1 MFRFLT
7 KNKKANE
14 TIPQKIPQHIA
25 FICDGNRRWAENRGL
40 PPLMGHQAGIA
51 NFENMVD
58 WFIKKG
64 VSTIT
69 FFIFSTEN
77 WNRSDE
83 EVNFLMDLFYTELNK
98 NLKHAL
104 EHNLR
109 YRVIGSRDR
118 LPAKLAKLCD
128 ELEKKSE
135 ENTGGTVVFALN
147 YGGQDEIVR
156 AANAAIR
163 NGEEVT
169 KETFETFMDTGDL
182 LPVDL
187 MVRTS
192 NECRISN
199 FLLWKLAYA
208 ELLFIPEHWP
218 DLVRSEKLWQHVLDE
233 FSTRNRRFGG
243 GKKKDYS
250 GKNKGK

>member
-1 MFRFLT
+1 MFKLF
-7 KNKKANE
+7 KKHE
-14 TIPQKIPQHIA
+14 TVADAPKKIPQHIA
-25 FICDGNRRWAENRGL
+25 FICDGNRRWAERRGL

-51 NFENMVD
+51 NFENMAD
-58 WFIKKG
+58 WFINKG
-64 VSTIT
+64 VTTLT

-77 WNRSDE
+77 WDRSEE
-83 EVNFLMDLFYTELNK
+83 EVNFLMNLFCTEMEK
-98 NLKHAL
+98 NMKHAL

-118 LPAKLAKLCD
+118 LPKKLAKLCD
-128 ELEKKSE
+128 ELEEKSA

-147 YGGQDEIVR
+147 YGGQDEIIR
-156 AANAAIR
+156 AVNSAID
-163 NGEEVT
+163 NGEHVT

-182 LPVDL
+182 LPIDL

-233 FSTRNRRFGG
+233 YLTRDRRFGG
-243 GKKKDYS
+243 GKKKNYS
-250 GKNKGK
+250 GKK

>member
-1 MFRFLT
+1 MFKIFK
-7 KNKKANE
+7 KNKVVADTPK
-14 TIPQKIPQHIA
+14 KIPQHIA

-51 NFENMVD
+51 NFENMAD
-58 WFIKKG
+58 WFIKHG
-64 VSTIT
+64 VTTLT

-77 WNRSDE
+77 WDRSQE
-83 EVNFLMDLFYTELNK
+83 EVDFLMNLFCSEMEK
-98 NLKHAL
+98 NTKHAL
-104 EHNLR
+104 EQNIR
-109 YRVIGSRDR
+109 YRVVGSRDR
-118 LPAKLAKLCD
+118 IPKKLAKLCD
-128 ELEKKSE
+128 DLEKKSA

-156 AANAAIR
+156 AVNAAIE
-163 NGEEVT
+163 NGEPVT
-169 KETFETFMDTGDL
+169 RETFETFMDTGDL
-182 LPVDL
+182 LPIDL

-199 FLLWKLAYA
+199 FMLWKLAYA

-218 DLVRSEKLWQHVLDE
+218 DLVRSEKLWNKVLDE
-233 FSTRNRRFGG
+233 YTKRDRRFGG

-250 GKNKGK
+250 GKNQGK

>member
-1 MFRFLT
+1 MFKFFKKT
-7 KNKKANE
+7 KSVNP
-14 TIPQKIPQHIA
+14 TKIPQHIA

-51 NFENMVD
+51 NFEKMAK
-58 WFIKKG
+58 WFIDRG
-64 VSTIT
+64 VTTLT

-77 WNRSDE
+77 WDRSEE
-83 EVNFLMDLFYTELNK
+83 EVNFLMNLFCDVMEKNK
-98 NLKHAL
+98 DYALKQ
-104 EHNLR
+104 NIR
-109 YRVIGSRDR
+109 YRVIGSRDK
-118 LPAKLAKLCD
+118 LPKKLAKLCD
-128 ELEKKSE
+128 ELEEKSA
-135 ENTGGTVVFALN
+135 ENTGGTIVFALN

-156 AANAAIR
+156 AANMAIE
-163 NGEEVT
+163 NGEPVT
-169 KETFETFMDTGDL
+169 RETFETFMDSGDL
-182 LPVDL
+182 LPIDL

-199 FLLWKLAYA
+199 FMLWKLAYA

-233 FSTRNRRFGG
+233 FATRNRRFGG

-250 GKNKGK
+250 GKAKGK

>member
-1 MFRFLT
+1 MFKLFKKQKEIKLT
-7 KNKKANE
+7 
-14 TIPQKIPQHIA
+14 KIPQHIA

-40 PPLMGHQAGIA
+40 PPLAGHQAGIK
-51 NFENMVD
+51 NFENMAD
-58 WFIKKG
+58 WFIKHG

-77 WNRSDE
+77 WNRTED
-83 EVNFLMDLFYTELNK
+83 EVNFLMNLFCDVMEK
-98 NLKHAL
+98 NMDNAIKQ
-104 EHNLR
+104 NIR

-118 LPAKLAKLCD
+118 LPKKLAKLCD
-128 ELEKKSE
+128 DLEEKSA

-156 AANAAIR
+156 AVNAAIE
-163 NGEEVT
+163 NGQQVT

-218 DLVRSEKLWQHVLDE
+218 DLVASPELWQRVLEEYQKRD
-233 FSTRNRRFGG
+233 RRFGG
-243 GKKKDYS
+243 GKKKNYL
-250 GKNKGK
+250 GK

>member
-1 MFRFLT
+1 MFNFLKK
-7 KNKKANE
+7 KNVKADA
-14 TIPQKIPQHIA
+14 PQKIPQHIA

-51 NFENMVD
+51 NFEKMAE
-58 WFIKKG
+58 WFIKRG
-64 VSTIT
+64 VTTLT

-77 WNRSDE
+77 WDRSEE
-83 EVNFLMDLFYTELNK
+83 EVNFLMNLFCDVMEK
-98 NLKHAL
+98 NLDYAL
-104 EHNLR
+104 KQNIR

-118 LPAKLAKLCD
+118 LPKKLAKLCD
-128 ELEKKSE
+128 KLEKDSA

-156 AANAAIR
+156 AVNNAIE
-163 NGEEVT
+163 NGEPVT

-218 DLVRSEKLWQHVLDE
+218 DLVRSEKLWNKVLEEYTKRD
-233 FSTRNRRFGG
+233 RRFGG

-250 GKNKGK
+250 GKKKGK

>member
-1 MFRFLT
+1 MFKFLN
-7 KNKKANE
+7 KNKLKQDIKLE
-14 TIPQKIPQHIA
+14 KIPQHIA
-25 FICDGNRRWAENRGL
+25 FICDGNRRWAEQRGL
-40 PPLMGHQAGIA
+40 PPLEGHRAGIA

-58 WFIKKG
+58 WFIKHG

-77 WNRSDE
+77 WDRSEE
-83 EVNFLMDLFYTELNK
+83 EVNFLMDLFYSELRK
-98 NLKHAL
+98 NMNNAMEK
-104 EHNLR
+104 NLR
-109 YRVIGSRDR
+109 YRVVGSRDR
-118 LPAKLAKLCD
+118 LPSKLAKLCD
-128 ELEKKSE
+128 ELEEKSA

-156 AANAAIR
+156 AVNDAIE
-163 NGEEVT
+163 NGKPVD
-169 KETFETFMDTGDL
+169 KDTFETFMDTGDL

-218 DLVRSEKLWQHVLDE
+218 ELVKSEKLWQYVLQEYQKRD
-233 FSTRNRRFGG
+233 RRFGG
-243 GKKKDYS
+243 GKKKNYS
-250 GKNKGK
+250 GNKK